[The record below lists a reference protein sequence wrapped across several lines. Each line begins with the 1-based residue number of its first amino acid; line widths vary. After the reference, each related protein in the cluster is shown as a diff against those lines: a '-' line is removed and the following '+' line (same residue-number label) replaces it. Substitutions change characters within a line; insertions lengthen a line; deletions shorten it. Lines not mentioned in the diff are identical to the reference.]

1 MRVTTKG
8 QVTIP
13 QEVREKL
20 GIFPGTEVEFI
31 LRGDSARIVK
41 KTKDAGK
48 MTRGERIVSR
58 IVGKGTANLDLTT
71 DQIMALTR
79 GWGDED
85 DPDRQ

>member
-13 QEVREKL
+13 QEVRKKL

-31 LRGDSARIVK
+31 VRGDSAKLVK
-41 KTKDAGK
+41 AKSKIGK
-48 MTRGERIVSR
+48 RSRGEEIVAR

-79 GWGDED
+79 GWGED
-85 DPDRQ
+85 DFDR